1 MRRRA
6 FLRTLAALGLLLV
19 GVSFVM
25 LYLVRRE
32 PASYR
37 QVQLPDEPQRRKLS
51 GDFVSGVQQLLDSI
65 GNNADDRWEKTFTT
79 DQMNSYFSEDFVR
92 SRPVKLPAGIH
103 SPRIQIEPGRL
114 QLAFRYGH
122 GFWSSVISVDMRPF
136 GSSRTRPTWS
146 RWNSPDSRRGLAVLN
161 AVGSGANR
169 GDLPAM
175 ECGCDLV
182 SP

>member
-19 GVSFVM
+19 GVSGVM

-37 QVQLPDEPQRRKLS
+37 QVQLPDEPLRRKLS

-79 DQMNSYFSEDFVR
+79 DQMNSYFSEDFGA
-92 SRPVKLPAGIH
+92 SRPVKLPVGIH

-122 GFWSSVISVDMRPF
+122 GFWSSVISVHLAF
-136 GSSRTRPTWS
+136 GFVPRTR
-146 RWNSPDSRRGLAVLN
+146 RLLVAGDSPDLVLVLAVLN
-161 AVGSGANR
+161 A
-169 GDLPAM
+169 
-175 ECGCDLV
+175 ELV
-182 SP
+182 